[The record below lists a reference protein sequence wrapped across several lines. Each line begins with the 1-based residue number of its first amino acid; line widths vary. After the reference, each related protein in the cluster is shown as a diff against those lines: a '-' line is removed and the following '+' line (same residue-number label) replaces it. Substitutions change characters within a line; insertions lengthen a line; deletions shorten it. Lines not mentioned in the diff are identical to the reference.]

1 MKAHKSPYGRIE
13 TLSYIYPL
21 EETNKIPLSVTIL
34 QKKGLIINILY

>member
-1 MKAHKSPYGRIE
+1 MKSQQKPYQ
-13 TLSYIYPL
+13 TPSYINPL